1 MRDKEPAK
9 RPNRPEL
16 RLHVPEP
23 RFRPGDAPDFSWIE
37 VTPAGSAAKPDISAS
52 VAQTEPL
59 ATGLV
64 RVLDDDH
71 KAVGPWNPKLEAD
84 MLRKILRDM
93 VLQRIFDDRMYRAQ
107 RQVKTSFYMKA
118 TGEEAIAITAAAAL
132 DRDDMNFPTYRQQGL
147 LIARGYPLL
156 EMMCQI
162 YSNKGDKLHGR
173 QLPIMYSSKEHG
185 FFTVSGNLAT
195 QFPQAVGWAMAS
207 AIKGDSRIAVGW
219 IGDGATAE
227 GDFHSGMTFAAVYNA
242 PAIPEKLEIAHWL
255 FTVARMTGTL

>member
-37 VTPAGSAAKPDISAS
+37 VPPAGSAAKPDISAS
-52 VAQTEPL
+52 VAETEPL

-64 RVLDDDH
+64 RVLDEDH

-107 RQVKTSFYMKA
+107 RQGKTSFYMKG
-118 TGEEAIAITAAAAL
+118 TGEEAIAITTATAL
-132 DRDDMNFPTYRQQGL
+132 DREDMNFPTYRQQGL
-147 LIARGYPLL
+147 LIARRYPLF
-156 EMMCQI
+156 EMM
-162 YSNKGDKLHGR
+162 
-173 QLPIMYSSKEHG
+173 
-185 FFTVSGNLAT
+185 
-195 QFPQAVGWAMAS
+195 
-207 AIKGDSRIAVGW
+207 
-219 IGDGATAE
+219 
-227 GDFHSGMTFAAVYNA
+227 
-242 PAIPEKLEIAHWL
+242 
-255 FTVARMTGTL
+255 